1 MKLQFKFLTALV
13 ATLALAACGNP
24 MQPAQ
29 KALADAEAA
38 ITAVSADAAK
48 YVPDQLGAVN
58 QKLADLKAAFDK
70 KDYKAVLAG
79 APALVTD
86 TKALADSAAAKKT
99 EFMAQLNTDW
109 TSMSASLP
117 QAVTAIESRL
127 GMLAKSRT
135 LPDGITQ
142 DTLARSQA
150 GLAEAKDSWT
160 AATAAFGQGNIE
172 EAVAKASATKA
183 RAEEIMA
190 ALGMQAG

>member
-86 TKALADSAAAKKT
+86 TKALADSAAAKKI